1 LGEENGMATYAQ
13 WNQAIAEYFLSGL
26 PLGSTVYLSIDDET
40 LTEIGDRFLKSQ
52 SVTDWVEDFVSAVR
66 STCIREGELHL
77 VGATEIEGIPRCVAF
92 LGAMVLAAHRMAD
105 EDAISE
111 GNYFLRLRQVFG
123 LNNGES
129 GRPRGLQPPGV
140 EKQLWLKWG
149 EWLLRKGFLPTAE
162 AGRGSSRFI
171 NYPLSQALLRKG
183 DKRRLEREFRRQAG
197 THHLSKVWDR
207 DRLASW
213 LRFNSGSFNS
223 NHLRD
228 IFQQRDPIRSEA
240 ILDSVFDLYSS
251 MNWNVSSSQQASA
264 LSNPVRRITG
274 GLYRAE
280 DPISGTIEYRLYPRE
295 PRRWQ
300 GTSMRAQRRGEE
312 QLLRPD
318 RPGWFIPI
326 WSENPAGGMR
336 YRIDGDPH
344 IKELVMPE
352 REFWILVS
360 DPENEDSGVFASWGS
375 PGVSESFILLCHR
388 KYEQLMKR
396 LENAGLLEWDQLAA
410 SPASDGWIEYRGC
423 RIISAT
429 WNDAISDDSDLCD
442 ALRPNVPVSI
452 SLRSGLRVSRQNG
465 WLEGYGP
472 EVALYS
478 FEKSLR
484 LVVRNIQDFSVLIV
498 DQVVA
503 TNQHLDLPR
512 QTRGDYLLQ
521 VFRNNALLSQVSF
534 RILPWNT
541 LRCSKPELSYSI
553 NLPGFSLQGAN
564 LIEKEEFDG

>member
-1 LGEENGMATYAQ
+1 MATYAQ
-13 WNQAIAEYFLSGL
+13 WNKAIAEYFLSGL
-26 PLGSTVYLSIDDET
+26 PLGSTVYLSIDDDT

-52 SVTDWVEDFVSAVR
+52 SVTDWVEDFLWAVR
-66 STCIREGELHL
+66 STCIREGLLHL
-77 VGATEIEGIPRCVAF
+77 VGATEIEGIPRCVVF

-105 EDAISE
+105 EDAVSE
-111 GNYFLRLRQVFG
+111 SNYFLRLRQVFG
-123 LNNGES
+123 LNDGES
-129 GRPRGLQPPGV
+129 GRPRGLQPPGL
-140 EKQLWLKWG
+140 EEELWLKWG

-162 AGRGSSRFI
+162 AGRGSSRYI

-183 DKRRLEREFRRQAG
+183 DKRRLEREFRRQAA

-280 DPISGTIEYRLYPRE
+280 DPIAGTIEYRLYPRE

-312 QLLRPD
+312 QPLRPD

-336 YRIDGDPH
+336 YKVHGDPQ

-375 PGVSESFILLCHR
+375 AGMHEIFILLCLR
-388 KYEQLMKR
+388 KYEPLMKR
-396 LENAGLLEWDQLAA
+396 LKQAGLIEWDHVMPSL
-410 SPASDGWIEYRGC
+410 ASDGWIEYRGC
-423 RIISAT
+423 RIVSAD
-429 WNDAISDDSDLCD
+429 WNEAVSDDDDLYD
-442 ALRPNVPVSI
+442 ALWPNVPVSI
-452 SLRSGLRVSRQNG
+452 SLRGGLRVSRQNG

-478 FEKSLR
+478 SQKSLR
-484 LVVRNIQDFSVLIV
+484 LVVRDVREFNVPIV
-498 DQVVA
+498 DEVVD
-503 TNQHLDLPR
+503 TNQHLDLPK

-521 VFRNNALLSQVSF
+521 VFRENALLSQVSF
-534 RILPWNT
+534 RIIPWNS
-541 LRCSKPELSYSI
+541 LRCLKPELSYGV
-553 NLPGFSLQGAN
+553 NLPGFTLQGGI
-564 LIEKEEFDG
+564 LRLEEQIDG